1 MANLHFTKHARIRMK
16 ERSISEK
23 EVEATVLNPTKWHY
37 GKDRE
42 IVAIRKSGK
51 REIRVVYFSEPQF
64 IKIITVMK

>member
-23 EVEATVLNPTKWHY
+23 EVEATVLNPTKGHY

>member
-16 ERSISEK
+16 ERRISEK
-23 EVEATVLNPTKWHY
+23 EVEVTVLNPSKWHY
-37 GKDRE
+37 GHEGE

-51 REIRVVYFSEPQF
+51 KESRVVYFSEPQF